1 MYFTTY
7 RIPLLIVILNT
18 IVITWCILSNFYA
31 DDELLNVID
40 IKSAYVGGYQISFTS
55 FTKTSCLQK
64 MISENCQIH
73 LTFPSPYT
81 LFTDSILH
89 FWQVA
94 LLFHQEFYH
103 ALVFNK
109 LFYCS
114 SVWSDAATAH
124 LLKLQAVQNFAAR
137 IISNTRKFDNV
148 TPILKDLRRLLPVK
162 SQLHYR
168 DSVLAFKCMSGLTP
182 SYRALLFLKRGE
194 VSGRVTRNFHLLNFT
209 CFKSAIEQR
218 TFSYR
223 TVLLKSWFRQWFQAV

>member
-7 RIPLLIVILNT
+7 RSPLLIVILNT

-31 DDELLNVID
+31 GDELLNVIN
-40 IKSAYVGGYQISFTS
+40 IKSAYGGGYQISFTLYS
-55 FTKTSCLQK
+55 KTSCLQK

-109 LFYCS
+109 LFCCS

-137 IISNTRKFDNV
+137 IISNTRKFDYV
-148 TPILKDLRRLLPVK
+148 TPILKRRWLPVK
-162 SQLHYR
+162 SQLYYR
-168 DSVLAFKCMSGLTP
+168 NEVLAFKCISGLTRP
-182 SYRALLFLKRGE
+182 CLASLFLKRGE
-194 VSGRVTRNFHLLNFT
+194 VSGRVTRNSHLLNFP
-209 CFKSAIEQR
+209 CF
-218 TFSYR
+218 
-223 TVLLKSWFRQWFQAV
+223 